1 MGDETMGP
9 MFDPA
14 ETYALSETGVV
25 RGSDGAHIPEDEGNA
40 DWRAFLEW
48 QASGKTASPYQPPP
62 SAPQPETVSWMDFVG
77 LFAPAELMAIATSTD
92 PSVAVFRLM
101 ATEYTQQNVAADLPG
116 GWQSAV
122 YDLQDFMT
130 SIDFDDDAVII
141 FEAGFDCS
149 GDCVGDAGVDE
160 TTVGWFI
167 DDIMIIGQR
176 PG

>member
-40 DWRAFLEW
+40 DWRSFLAW

-101 ATEYTQQNVAADLPG
+101 ATGLGGDLVLGDPRVAAGL
-116 GWQSAV
+116 
-122 YDLQDFMT
+122 
-130 SIDFDDDAVII
+130 DALVT
-141 FEAGFDCS
+141 AGLIEPDRKAQ
-149 GDCVGDAGVDE
+149 VLARE
-160 TTVGWFI
+160 K
-167 DDIMIIGQR
+167 
-176 PG
+176 PAA